1 MGFYDK
7 YILPTFLNCACGTK
21 PMQYQRKKIVPFAKG
36 DVLEI
41 GIGSGLNLP
50 FYDLDQINKIW
61 GLDPSEELNSM
72 AKKVAR
78 DIDIDV
84 DLIIGG
90 AEEIPLPENS
100 IDTILLTYTLCTI
113 PKVKDSIKEIERV
126 LKPSGSML
134 FCEHGLAPD
143 EKVAKWQQRLNP
155 YWKKIAGGCNLNR
168 DIPKIIQDSSFKITK
183 LETMYLPSTP
193 KFAGFNYWGE
203 VKVS

>member
-21 PMQYQRKKIVPFAKG
+21 PMQYQRKKIVPLAKG

-50 FYDLDQINKIW
+50 FYDLAKINKIW

-72 AKKVAR
+72 AKSVAR
-78 DIDIDV
+78 HVDADV
-84 DLIIGG
+84 ELMIGG

-100 IDTILLTYTLCTI
+100 VDTILLTYTLCTI
-113 PKVKDSIKEIERV
+113 PKVNDSIKEIERV

-193 KFAGFNYWGE
+193 RFAGYNYWGE
-203 VKVS
+203 GRVS

>member
-1 MGFYDK
+1 MCFYDK

-36 DVLEI
+36 EVLEI

-72 AKKVAR
+72 AEKVAR

-203 VKVS
+203 VRVS

>member
-36 DVLEI
+36 EVLEI
-41 GIGSGLNLP
+41 GIGSGLILP
-50 FYDLDQINKIW
+50 FYDLDKINKIW

-78 DIDIDV
+78 DIDVDV

>member
-36 DVLEI
+36 EVLEI

-50 FYDLDQINKIW
+50 FYDLDKINKIW

-78 DIDIDV
+78 DIDV

>member
-36 DVLEI
+36 EVLEI

>member
-1 MGFYDK
+1 
-7 YILPTFLNCACGTK
+7 
-21 PMQYQRKKIVPFAKG
+21 MQYQRKKIVPFAKG

>member
-21 PMQYQRKKIVPFAKG
+21 PMQYQRKKIVPLAKG

-50 FYDLDQINKIW
+50 FYDLAKINKIW

-72 AKKVAR
+72 AKRVAR
-78 DIDIDV
+78 HVDADV
-84 DLIIGG
+84 ELMIGG

-100 IDTILLTYTLCTI
+100 VDTILLTYTLCTI
-113 PKVKDSIKEIERV
+113 PKVNDSIKEIERV

>member
-36 DVLEI
+36 EVLEI

-50 FYDLDQINKIW
+50 FYDLDKINKIW

-78 DIDIDV
+78 DIDVDV

>member
-36 DVLEI
+36 EVLEL

-50 FYDLDQINKIW
+50 FYDLDKINKIW

-78 DIDIDV
+78 DIDVDV

-155 YWKKIAGGCNLNR
+155 YWKKIVGGCNLNR

>member
-72 AKKVAR
+72 AEKVAR

-90 AEEIPLPENS
+90 AEEIPLPSNS
-100 IDTILLTYTLCTI
+100 MDTILITYTLCTI
-113 PKVKDSIKEIERV
+113 QDLGSSLKEIRRV
-126 LKPSGSML
+126 MKDDAVML
-134 FCEHGLAPD
+134 FCEHGIAPD
-143 EKVAKWQQRLNP
+143 ANVIKWQNRVNP
-155 YWKKIAGGCNLNR
+155 LWGKLFGGCNINR
-168 DIPKIIQDSSFKITK
+168 NIPEIIQSSGFT
-183 LETMYLPSTP
+183 LNSLDQMYLPSTP
-193 KFAGFNYWGE
+193 KIVGYNYWG
-203 VKVS
+203 KATI

>member
-36 DVLEI
+36 EVLEI

-72 AKKVAR
+72 AEKVAR

>member
-72 AKKVAR
+72 AEKVAR

-143 EKVAKWQQRLNP
+143 EKVAKWQQKLNP

>member
-1 MGFYDK
+1 MSFYDK
-7 YILPTFLNCACGTK
+7 YILPSFLNCACGTK
-21 PMQYQRKKIVPFAKG
+21 PMQYQRKKIVPLAKG

-50 FYDLDQINKIW
+50 FYDLDKINKIW
-61 GLDPSEELNSM
+61 GLDPSEELNAM
-72 AKKVAR
+72 AKKVAK
-78 DIDIDV
+78 DIDTDV
-84 DLIIGG
+84 DLVIGG

-203 VKVS
+203 VRVS

>member
-7 YILPTFLNCACGTK
+7 YNLPTFLNCACGTK

-72 AKKVAR
+72 AEKVAR

>member
-78 DIDIDV
+78 DIDVDV

>member
-50 FYDLDQINKIW
+50 FYDLDKINKIW

-78 DIDIDV
+78 DIDVDV

>member
-36 DVLEI
+36 EVLEI

-50 FYDLDQINKIW
+50 FYDLDKINKIW

-90 AEEIPLPENS
+90 AEEIPLPENT

>member
-21 PMQYQRKKIVPFAKG
+21 PMQYQTKKIVPFAKG

-72 AKKVAR
+72 AEKVAR

>member
-72 AKKVAR
+72 AEKVAR

-155 YWKKIAGGCNLNR
+155 YWKKIAGGCNLNI

>member
-72 AKKVAR
+72 AEKVAR

>member
-72 AKKVAR
+72 AEKVAR
-78 DIDIDV
+78 DIDVDV

>member
-61 GLDPSEELNSM
+61 GLDPSEEINSM

-78 DIDIDV
+78 DIDVDV

>member
-50 FYDLDQINKIW
+50 FYDLDKINKIW
-61 GLDPSEELNSM
+61 GLDPSEELNAM
-72 AKKVAR
+72 AKKVAK
-78 DIDIDV
+78 DIDTDV
-84 DLIIGG
+84 DLVIGG

>member
-36 DVLEI
+36 EVLEI

-50 FYDLDQINKIW
+50 FYDLDKINKIW
-61 GLDPSEELNSM
+61 GLDPSEELNAM
-72 AKKVAR
+72 AKKVSK
-78 DIDIDV
+78 DIDTDV
-84 DLIIGG
+84 DLVIGG

>member
-7 YILPTFLNCACGTK
+7 FILPTFLNCACGTK

>member
-1 MGFYDK
+1 
-7 YILPTFLNCACGTK
+7 
-21 PMQYQRKKIVPFAKG
+21 
-36 DVLEI
+36 
-41 GIGSGLNLP
+41 
-50 FYDLDQINKIW
+50 
-61 GLDPSEELNSM
+61 M

-78 DIDIDV
+78 DIDVDV

>member
-1 MGFYDK
+1 MSFYDK
-7 YILPTFLNCACGTK
+7 YILPSFLNCACGTK
-21 PMQYQRKKIVPFAKG
+21 PMQYQRKKIVPLAKG

-50 FYDLDQINKIW
+50 FYDLDKINKIW
-61 GLDPSEELNSM
+61 GLDPSEELNAM
-72 AKKVAR
+72 AKKVAK
-78 DIDIDV
+78 DIDT
-84 DLIIGG
+84 DLVIGG

-203 VKVS
+203 VRVS

>member
-36 DVLEI
+36 EVLEI

-50 FYDLDQINKIW
+50 FYDLDKINKIW

-72 AKKVAR
+72 AEKVAR

>member
-50 FYDLDQINKIW
+50 FYDLDKINKIW

-72 AKKVAR
+72 AEKVAR

>member
-21 PMQYQRKKIVPFAKG
+21 PMQYQRKKIVTIAKG

-72 AKKVAR
+72 AEKVAR

-155 YWKKIAGGCNLNR
+155 YWKKIAGGCNLNI

>member
-36 DVLEI
+36 EVLEI

-50 FYDLDQINKIW
+50 FYDLDKINKIW

>member
-36 DVLEI
+36 DVLEK

-72 AKKVAR
+72 AEKVAR

>member
-72 AKKVAR
+72 AEKVAR

-126 LKPSGSML
+126 LKPSGSMF

-168 DIPKIIQDSSFKITK
+168 DIPKIILDSSFKITK

>member
-78 DIDIDV
+78 DIDIGV